1 MTPMLR
7 ASEPPPLDG
16 RPIKII
22 RSSQSLGELVRGGV
36 SLLFENKHLIFEMTL
51 LRLKVRYRQSI
62 LGWAWAVIPPLVL
75 TVTYAVIFGKVM
87 HFSSGDM
94 PYGLFVFAGLVPWT
108 FLSTSVSNATS
119 GMVQHRYLISRVSFP
134 REVIPISYVATALV
148 DLGVSSLM
156 LLAMVAYYGVSLSG
170 TAVYLIP
177 ILLVLVI
184 CTTAIALCFSA
195 IQARVRDL
203 GIAMPLLLQ
212 ILMFTAPIVYPS
224 DSVPE
229 FVRGLYFMNPLAIL
243 VEAFRQAAVQGIC
256 PDVGRVLYSAVI
268 SSIMLALAYIL
279 FKRLDATLADVL

>member
-7 ASEPPPLDG
+7 ASEPPPLDS

-75 TVTYAVIFGKVM
+75 TFTYAVIFGKVM
-87 HFSSGDM
+87 HLSSGDM

-134 REVIPISYVATALV
+134 REVIPVSYVATALV
-148 DLGVSSLM
+148 DLGVISLM
-156 LLAMVAYYGVSLSG
+156 LLAMVVYYGVSLSG

-177 ILLVLVI
+177 ILVVLVI

-212 ILMFTAPIVYPS
+212 ILMFTTPIVYPS
-224 DSVPE
+224 DIVPDS
-229 FVRGLYFMNPLAIL
+229 VRGLYFMNPLAVL
-243 VEAFRQAAVQGIC
+243 VEAFRQAAVQGVC

-268 SSIMLALAYIL
+268 SSIMLALAYTL